1 MIFYLVLLAIII
13 CLNYLSAMFLKLL
26 NEDPTYSGLTIKK
39 LTTTS
44 IFPPL
49 GIIFTI
55 ILISFGLILI
65 IIETINK
72 RIKN

>member
-1 MIFYLVLLAIII
+1 LA
-13 CLNYLSAMFLKLL
+13 AA
-26 NEDPTYSGLTIKK
+26 
-39 LTTTS
+39 S

-49 GIIFTI
+49 GIIFTL

>member
-1 MIFYLVLLAIII
+1 
-13 CLNYLSAMFLKLL
+13 MFLKLL
-26 NEDPTYSGLTIKK
+26 NGDPTYSGLMIKK
-39 LTTTS
+39 LAVTS

-49 GIIFTI
+49 GIIITI
-55 ILISFGLILI
+55 ILISFGLIII

>member
-1 MIFYLVLLAIII
+1 MIFYLVLLGIIL
-13 CLNYLSAMFLKLL
+13 CLNYLTFFFLKSL
-26 NEDPTYSGLTIKK
+26 NDDPAYSGLTIKK
-39 LTTTS
+39 LAAAS

>member
-1 MIFYLVLLAIII
+1 
-13 CLNYLSAMFLKLL
+13 MFLKLL
-26 NEDPTYSGLTIKK
+26 NRDPTYSGLMIKK
-39 LTTTS
+39 LKSTS

-49 GIIFTI
+49 GIIITI